1 MSQEETMSTKSRLDQ
16 VYREAPRI
24 VINRC
29 SRIVCMSDCHRGVGN
44 RGDNFLFNQNLFMAA
59 LQYYYDRCF
68 TYIELGDG
76 DELWENVGMKRIMEV
91 HNDIFALMNRFY
103 RQGRFLQLYGNHD
116 RKKKAQGYIEKHC
129 GVCCVDCGCGDCGCR
144 DCGCQWFEGL
154 RALEGIV
161 LQDKDSGKE
170 ILLVHG
176 HQGDFLNDTLWW
188 FAAFMVRLVWRR
200 LELLGV
206 YDPTSTAKNYKK
218 RKNTEK
224 KLESWAQDNQVML
237 IAGHTH
243 RPVLPQPGKGLY
255 FNDGS
260 CVHPRSIT
268 ALEIENGALTLVKWS
283 VEVRHGRYLS
293 VEREVLEGPHLI
305 SSYYAA

>member
-1 MSQEETMSTKSRLDQ
+1 MSTQRRLDE

-24 VINRC
+24 AVNHC

-44 RGDNFLFNQNLFMAA
+44 RGDNFLFNQNVFMAA

-68 TYIELGDG
+68 TYMELGDG
-76 DELWENVGMKRIMEV
+76 DELWENIGMKRIVEV
-91 HNDIFALMNRFY
+91 HNDIFELMNRFY
-103 RQGRFLQLYGNHD
+103 RQGRLLQLYGNHD
-116 RKKKAQGYIEKHC
+116 RKKKDQSYVERHCSGCCGC
-129 GVCCVDCGCGDCGCR
+129 GVCSYRLFDGMRV
-144 DCGCQWFEGL
+144 
-154 RALEGIV
+154 LEGVV
-161 LQDKDSGKE
+161 LQDQDSGKE

-176 HQGDFLNDTLWW
+176 HQGDLLNDTLWW
-188 FAAFMVRLVWRR
+188 FAAFMVRFVWRK

-206 YDPTSTAKNYKK
+206 YDPTSAAKNYKK
-218 RKNTEK
+218 QKNTEK
-224 KLESWAQDNQVML
+224 KLENWAQDNQVMV

-243 RPVLPQPGKGLY
+243 RPLLPRPGKGLY
-255 FNDGS
+255 LNDGS

-293 VEREVLEGPHLI
+293 VEREVLEGPHSI
-305 SSYYAA
+305 GAYWQKK